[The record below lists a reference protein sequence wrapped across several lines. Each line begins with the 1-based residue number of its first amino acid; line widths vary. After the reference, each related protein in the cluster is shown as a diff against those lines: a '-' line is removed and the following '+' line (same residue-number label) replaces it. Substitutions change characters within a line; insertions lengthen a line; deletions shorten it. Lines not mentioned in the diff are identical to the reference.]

1 MEITE
6 SQNPSIAQPV
16 SIFNTTFTSNVVD
29 AKLSGTAGGA
39 LYFRNHL
46 KQNREVD
53 LIIQENLFVNNAA
66 QNGGRG
72 GAVYSEGRG
81 IHLRINKSQFQ
92 YNRAISSGDEHGS
105 GGALALFGG
114 TDSIIF
120 GSIFLQNRALP
131 YIENYLDDIDK
142 FEENMTHDEYFSKD
156 YNVKVRKTLRPHESQ
171 ALSGRGGAVYA
182 SESSMFV
189 SDCNFIENSCL
200 SGSGDTGGC
209 EGGALWLGPPMT
221 TSETDDQY
229 IYKRSV
235 FESNIARA
243 ANPSQT
249 NGIIQSENSEKGG
262 ATYIYRSRPNFE
274 ECNFISNKATAGMGG
289 IFASGGAVDMTL
301 SAVPENMNN
310 NLRTNLKG
318 VAFSSCNFRG
328 NFVGS
333 RHEQDVPKYLIAQ
346 SVVSSRTGRGG
357 AVSAVASEVSFYNCT
372 LENNMAGATNQS
384 SMPAFAGAIFLDEV
398 SRGMLNSSSLRDN
411 IVVNGF
417 GADIVIIDVDFPGV
431 QNYKK
436 SSPYADGIAA
446 SQKLLI
452 QNSSFITSASSHLHH
467 PVDSIILHDQ
477 IASILCLGGGVIIG
491 EGNDFQQTTIVA
503 AGKGS
508 VLGQAIIF
516 RQA

>member
-1 MEITE
+1 MI
-6 SQNPSIAQPV
+6 
-16 SIFNTTFTSNVVD
+16 
-29 AKLSGTAGGA
+29 
-39 LYFRNHL
+39 
-46 KQNREVD
+46 
-53 LIIQENLFVNNAA
+53 
-66 QNGGRG
+66 
-72 GAVYSEGRG
+72 
-81 IHLRINKSQFQ
+81 
-92 YNRAISSGDEHGS
+92 
-105 GGALALFGG
+105 
-114 TDSIIF
+114 
-120 GSIFLQNRALP
+120 
-131 YIENYLDDIDK
+131 
-142 FEENMTHDEYFSKD
+142 
-156 YNVKVRKTLRPHESQ
+156 
-171 ALSGRGGAVYA
+171 
-182 SESSMFV
+182 
-189 SDCNFIENSCL
+189 
-200 SGSGDTGGC
+200 
-209 EGGALWLGPPMT
+209 
-221 TSETDDQY
+221 ETDDQY

-235 FESNIARA
+235 FEPNIARA

-249 NGIIQSENSEKGG
+249 NGIIQSENSGKGG

-310 NLRTNLKG
+310 NLRTNLKS

-446 SQKLLI
+446 PQKLLI

-508 VLGQAIIF
+508 VLGQAIIGIDIELRDAYLKINPLSETNELSVLVWNATVEF
-516 RQA
+516 QESESQRIQVQPSLQNMAIVGGKVISSQGLSINGDLAVLEGSIQMSSSENTKSLNIKGRFYSGLSEDMIRLRNLVRIIQ